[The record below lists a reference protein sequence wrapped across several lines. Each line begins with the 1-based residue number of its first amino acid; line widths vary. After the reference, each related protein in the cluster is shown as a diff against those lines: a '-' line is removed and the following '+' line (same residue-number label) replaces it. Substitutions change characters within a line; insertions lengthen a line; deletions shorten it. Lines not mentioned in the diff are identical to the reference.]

1 MSRTTQCE
9 ITNTQGMSRTTRF
22 EITNNQDVFRST
34 PGETATRAVLHLP
47 LAAVFP
53 CDAGPGHQE
62 PDHHEAQHRVP
73 PLYPCRLSFC
83 LAVRLAVRTVSFSV
97 RLAAPTSHCLTDLLF
112 VCLPVLLPVW
122 PYHWLGGLDVKLP
135 ICLSVCPPICLS
147 VCPSICPSGI
157 VWPTWLS
164 GWVTGTVSV
173 CLYLAGCRAL

>member
-1 MSRTTQCE
+1 MSRSTQCEITNTQDMSRSTQCEITNTQGMSRSTQCE

-83 LAVRLAVRTVSFSV
+83 LAVHLAV
-97 RLAAPTSHCLTDLLF
+97 LLSRF
-112 VCLPVLLPVW
+112 
-122 PYHWLGGLDVKLP
+122 
-135 ICLSVCPPICLS
+135 LSVWLS
-147 VCPSICPSGI
+147 V
-157 VWPTWLS
+157 LS
-164 GWVTGTVSV
+164 RFLPFWRSLRLTF
-173 CLYLAGCRAL
+173 